1 MSHSRPRASL
11 SHQQAAPVP
20 HHRSSDH
27 RPSTTSSS
35 SPAHRSSLLRCR
47 AFKQEADDGDSTEAD
62 TWKRRKGPL
71 YKLKRRSRASQDL
84 APPLR
89 RCTGESTSTSAPSR
103 ICASQG
109 SPIHSHA
116 RITVVS
122 RVAFHPCALFF
133 FMEPWQEAATGD
145 MAGIWCLAAHISPN
159 SRWSGLETTFLA
171 AESICNVEVQPGHR
185 RQLAPEPI
193 LVP

>member
-1 MSHSRPRASL
+1 MRSLWRWRSVARFSCQRRRLSRRGVNATGR
-11 SHQQAAPVP
+11 VV
-20 HHRSSDH
+20 
-27 RPSTTSSS
+27 
-35 SPAHRSSLLRCR
+35 
-47 AFKQEADDGDSTEAD
+47 G
-62 TWKRRKGPL
+62 G
-71 YKLKRRSRASQDL
+71 ASQDL

-122 RVAFHPCALFF
+122 RVAFHPRALFF

-185 RQLAPEPI
+185 CQLAPEPI